1 MDCLIPLVEEMFVC
15 QNLRNLY
22 IDNVACCADLT
33 LPSGSWKTR
42 HLRLRGRNLQE
53 KVEAEQVRLHHLGG
67 QFMLADLQT
76 KPLSGPRVRDL
87 LGLMGFLL
95 TVHGNEGCGGEERV
109 SSRLNSNLGERP
121 GSESPLS
128 GGSSAEA
135 YVRALA
141 TLVALCQITPS
152 AGLSA
157 TGHVTQTKYS
167 AWLWSEPVWLTVMW
181 CIISLVAVVRRRWCD
196 ISKSV
201 SCPCTCSF
209 QGWSVWGLMA
219 LRACTSTG
227 PGSELRLLQGIRVL
241 ASRLLIFDVWAAS
254 VQPSVGQP
262 LELDEISLSAL
273 FLLYL
278 AFSAPLVWY
287 LCSSVVVHRSTTATW
302 KERRKNNERRCLNRR
317 MTVARAA
324 IQT

>member
-1 MDCLIPLVEEMFVC
+1 MDCLVPLVEEMFVC
-15 QNLRNLY
+15 QSLRNLY
-22 IDNVACCADLT
+22 IDNVACCVALT
-33 LPSGSWKTR
+33 LPSGSWRTR
-42 HLRLRGRNLQE
+42 HLRLRGRSLQE

-95 TVHGNEGCGGEERV
+95 TVHWNEGCGGEERV
-109 SSRLNSNLGERP
+109 SSRLNSTLGEGP
-121 GSESPLS
+121 GSGSPLS

-135 YVRALA
+135 YARALA

-167 AWLWSEPVWLTVMW
+167 AWLWSEPVWLAVMW
-181 CIISLVAVVRRRWCD
+181 CIISLVAVVRRRWCG

-209 QGWSVWGLMA
+209 QGWSVWGLVT
-219 LRACTSTG
+219 LRARTSTG

-241 ASRLLIFDVWAAS
+241 ASRVLVFGVWAAS

-262 LELDEISLSAL
+262 LELDEVSLSAL

-287 LCSSVVVHRSTTATW
+287 LCSSVVVHRSATATW
-302 KERRKNNERRCLNRR
+302 
-317 MTVARAA
+317 
-324 IQT
+324 